1 MEERKIDIAPV
12 PLLEAQKN
20 AIRKL
25 LEDGVRSIAAIAKAC
40 DVSKQTVYRMLRD
53 DPDLREAHE
62 AAWMSRMEEIE
73 QVAMD
78 LAENGENE
86 MARAKVLETLLKGRM
101 SKIYSDALH
110 KVNDPNHIP
119 RRINVMPI
127 LPIVKTNADGIPLE
141 GQELPESFLKKKP
154 IIIDVEPK

>member
-1 MEERKIDIAPV
+1 MEERKINVAPV
-12 PLLEAQKN
+12 PLPEAQKN
-20 AIRKL
+20 AIKRL
-25 LEDGVRSIAAIAKAC
+25 LEDGVRSITAIAKAC
-40 DVSKQTVYRMLRD
+40 EVSKQTVYRMLRD
-53 DPDLREAHE
+53 DPELKEAHE
-62 AAWMSRMEEIE
+62 AAWMARMEEIE

-101 SKIYSDALH
+101 AKVYSEALH
-110 KVNDPNHIP
+110 KVNDPNSAP

-141 GQELPESFLKKKP
+141 GQKIPEGFKKP